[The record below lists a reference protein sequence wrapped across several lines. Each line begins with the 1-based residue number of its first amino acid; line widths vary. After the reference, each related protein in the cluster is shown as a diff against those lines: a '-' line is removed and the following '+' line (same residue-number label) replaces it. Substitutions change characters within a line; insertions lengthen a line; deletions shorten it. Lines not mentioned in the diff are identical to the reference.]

1 MSSEFYQSQ
10 PVFLFHGIDLWFC
23 GWPWSPLEEGDEG
36 CIGPIG
42 KLLCISKTKN
52 IMQYMHGN
60 IPYNTFDCCANQ
72 VVHLL
77 LLKSS
82 IGQCK
87 VIWTR
92 QHNIRQVKKA
102 NRCVSTIRLVDQISN
117 NQRLMGVPPQLSEFV
132 CAFHPATPGSNP
144 KHTIYAFINLNLN
157 CIMLKRGRDWPVFK
171 NHWRFEYPCLCNL
184 VNVPTYVYVI
194 LLNSFSV
201 VIATT

>member
-1 MSSEFYQSQ
+1 MNVLISLSKRILILMKKCNLKYQIQREKKALRGRLTEREIESTAYRQTNRQTEKTEFNHVIFPNEDLAMALPTEFLNYKTTNVVGILLAQ

-82 IGQCK
+82 MGQCK

-92 QHNIRQVKKA
+92 QHNIRQVKK
-102 NRCVSTIRLVDQISN
+102 TQID
-117 NQRLMGVPPQLSEFV
+117 
-132 CAFHPATPGSNP
+132 AF
-144 KHTIYAFINLNLN
+144 LQ
-157 CIMLKRGRDWPVFK
+157 
-171 NHWRFEYPCLCNL
+171 
-184 VNVPTYVYVI
+184 
-194 LLNSFSV
+194 
-201 VIATT
+201 